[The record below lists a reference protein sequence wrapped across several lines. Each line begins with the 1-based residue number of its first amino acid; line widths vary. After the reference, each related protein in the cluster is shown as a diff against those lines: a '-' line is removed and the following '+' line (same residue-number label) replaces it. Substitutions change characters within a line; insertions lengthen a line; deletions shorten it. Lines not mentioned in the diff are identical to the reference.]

1 MEGHLVGVGAGS
13 RFMKA
18 SEALESRGLGEGLGT
33 FLLALVTTTA
43 GLVWSVESL
52 LTSPPRGFSVAVG
65 PGEPARLWSSP
76 STEDFRLDLVGIV
89 DGGLGDWTSGVHSGT
104 CG

>member
-1 MEGHLVGVGAGS
+1 MVSLFYS
-13 RFMKA
+13 R
-18 SEALESRGLGEGLGT
+18 T

-52 LTSPPRGFSVAVG
+52 LTSPPRGFSVAAG
-65 PGEPARLWSSP
+65 PGEPARLWSRP

-89 DGGLGDWTSGVHSGT
+89 GRGQHCTARRP
-104 CG
+104 